1 LNMRI
6 KQPTAVRER
15 LMKEKRWL
23 TINEIAHGLG
33 MSNHTVS
40 RAMRGLPV
48 RIGSIM
54 KIAGAIDAAAADIA
68 TFT

>member
-1 LNMRI
+1 
-6 KQPTAVRER
+6 
-15 LMKEKRWL
+15 MKEKRWL